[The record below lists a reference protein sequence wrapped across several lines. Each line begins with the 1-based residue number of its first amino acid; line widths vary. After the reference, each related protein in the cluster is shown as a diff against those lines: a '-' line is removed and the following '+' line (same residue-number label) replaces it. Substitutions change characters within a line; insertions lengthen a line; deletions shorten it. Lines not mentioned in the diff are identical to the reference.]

1 MNPFFR
7 LLSVFASSA
16 LRGLLVLVM
25 LASVVA
31 VAAAEDGIVIEE
43 VWIEMPDGA
52 RLATDLYRPAD
63 LAEDERVPVLLEYL
77 PYRKTES
84 RSRNYAMY
92 SYFLSRGYIV
102 ARVDVR
108 GTGNS
113 EGELIPHEYS
123 DIEQDDGEVIIDWLS

>member
-1 MNPFFR
+1 MHLFFR
-7 LLSVFASSA
+7 LSSLCA
-16 LRGLLVLVM
+16 FSWLGGLLVLVM
-25 LASVVA
+25 LASVA
-31 VAAAEDGIVIEE
+31 AAAEDGIVIEE
-43 VWIEMPDGA
+43 VWIEMPDGT

-84 RSRNYAMY
+84 RSRTYAMY

-113 EGELIPHEYS
+113 EQVNSL
-123 DIEQDDGEVIIDWLS
+123 